1 MNNKFFIKCNLDNW
15 KDGDLPMSATV
26 NICLGD
32 HATDL
37 KGHILL
43 TAELISDTE
52 VDFWV
57 DGLIQ
62 NLEAMRIEAKKKI
75 KKKNNKAR

>member
-15 KDGDLPMSATV
+15 KDGDLPMPVTV
-26 NICLGD
+26 TICLGD

-37 KGHILL
+37 EGHKLL
-43 TAELISDTE
+43 TAELISDRE

-62 NLEAMRIEAKKKI
+62 NLEAMRLEAKKKI
-75 KKKNNKAR
+75 RGKIK